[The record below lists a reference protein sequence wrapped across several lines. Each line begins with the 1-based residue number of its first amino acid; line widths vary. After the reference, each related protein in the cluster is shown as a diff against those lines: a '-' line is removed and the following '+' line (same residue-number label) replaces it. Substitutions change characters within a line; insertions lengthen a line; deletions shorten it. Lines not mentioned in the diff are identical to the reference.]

1 MKGIVN
7 QVIESNEIEQVI
19 LTEGK
24 ITITFKRLPEA
35 VDLKDVVVCSKKRV
49 CTRTAEQKNK
59 ISLKRV
65 KDKRIKAILEA
76 YPKDTFKSWLA
87 REYPDLC
94 DVNVVSF
101 LFQHKDLSVRKAC
114 ETMRERNGNT

>member
-19 LTEGK
+19 LTEGR
-24 ITITFKRLPEA
+24 ITITFKKLPEA
-35 VDLKDVVVCSKKRV
+35 VDLKEAVIRSKRKDSSA
-49 CTRTAEQKNK
+49 TAEQKNK
-59 ISLKRV
+59 TSLKRV
-65 KDKRIKAILEA
+65 KDKRIRAILEA
-76 YPKDTFKSWLA
+76 YPRDTFKSWLA

-114 ETMRERNGNT
+114 EIMREKNGDA